1 MEQSKAEVG
10 KISRKFFGNDAIT
23 TKSAA
28 GNYRVL
34 MTEAKSL
41 MELPDGEIVDEE
53 EYKQL
58 AEILTCLVELLHVIK
73 ANI

>member
-1 MEQSKAEVG
+1 
-10 KISRKFFGNDAIT
+10 
-23 TKSAA
+23 
-28 GNYRVL
+28 